1 LSDDSAK
8 RYWQVKRFAQKFSVF
23 APPQPLPHLPEKDQP
38 VSRPPANLVEQ
49 APLILFCGHLINPPA
64 VGRIETVSKV
74 ILLDGGEGKGE
85 TGWLDSTP
93 LGCRDNSFCH
103 HRAS

>member
-1 LSDDSAK
+1 MRCAGWFNSIH
-8 RYWQVKRFAQKFSVF
+8 QKI
-23 APPQPLPHLPEKDQP
+23 HKIKEDG
-38 VSRPPANLVEQ
+38 VS
-49 APLILFCGHLINPPA
+49 
-64 VGRIETVSKV
+64 ETVSKV

>member
-23 APPQPLPHLPEKDQP
+23 APPQPLPHLPEKGQP
-38 VSRPPANLVEQ
+38 VSRLAANLVEQ

-64 VGRIETVSKV
+64 VGGTPPTTFSKRQ
-74 ILLDGGEGKGE
+74 I
-85 TGWLDSTP
+85 
-93 LGCRDNSFCH
+93 F
-103 HRAS
+103 

>member
-1 LSDDSAK
+1 MQGCA
-8 RYWQVKRFAQKFSVF
+8 V
-23 APPQPLPHLPEKDQP
+23 PPGT
-38 VSRPPANLVEQ
+38 VA
-49 APLILFCGHLINPPA
+49 AA
-64 VGRIETVSKV
+64 ETVSKV